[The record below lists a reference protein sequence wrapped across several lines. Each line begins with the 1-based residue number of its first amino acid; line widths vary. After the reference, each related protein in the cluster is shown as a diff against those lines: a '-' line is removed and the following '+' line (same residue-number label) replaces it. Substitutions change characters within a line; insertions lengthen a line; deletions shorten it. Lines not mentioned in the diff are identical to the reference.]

1 MTSTRARPAAIIL
14 ANVELMLNA
23 LFVMTIIALLTY
35 LFNVSNFL
43 FLVCL
48 FVGFSTFYAAYK
60 INFLKTFATFLSKFT
75 DLLKLPT
82 SEVIYKTNS
91 TFPYVFYFLFIV
103 AYVVSNSLMLNS
115 LFGLSIEETL
125 MIISISTFAWVVS
138 VFVFIVPAGIGVRE
152 AIFLSGSFALM
163 PEINIEITASIA
175 IFTRVLQVLQEL
187 LGVAA
192 VQLFFKDKSK
202 A

>member
-1 MTSTRARPAAIIL
+1 
-14 ANVELMLNA
+14 
-23 LFVMTIIALLTY
+23 
-35 LFNVSNFL
+35 
-43 FLVCL
+43 
-48 FVGFSTFYAAYK
+48 
-60 INFLKTFATFLSKFT
+60 
-75 DLLKLPT
+75 
-82 SEVIYKTNS
+82 
-91 TFPYVFYFLFIV
+91 
-103 AYVVSNSLMLNS
+103 
-115 LFGLSIEETL
+115 